1 MKKLLLSALIGITSL
16 TTVGEAKANLSDDYN
31 MDSYVKK
38 TCMESV
44 RQGQRSKFFVNEV
57 NIGDNKKV
65 LNFYQVYGKNV
76 YYVGATTYERG
87 KGITNQTTCK
97 DVKFKSILSKVEAEY
112 ISNQLVSRI
121 AGIYVP
127 GYYQYTQ
134 WEVENNTQEL
144 VKYVKPDEGKTE
156 RTSYPRYDIFAQ
168 SLQ

>member
-16 TTVGEAKANLSDDYN
+16 TTVGEAKANLSNDYN

-57 NIGDNKKV
+57 NIGDWKKV

-76 YYVGATTYERG
+76 YYVGATTYERD

-97 DVKFKSILSKVEAEY
+97 EVKFLQVLSKVNSEYVSGYSLAGYY
-112 ISNQLVSRI
+112 IS
-121 AGIYVP
+121 G
-127 GYYQYTQ
+127 GYKYTQ
-134 WEVENNTQEL
+134 FEVENNTQEL
-144 VKYVKPDEGKTE
+144 VKYVKRDEGKTE
-156 RTSYPRYDIFAQ
+156 RNSYLRYDIFAQ

>member
-16 TTVGEAKANLSDDYN
+16 TTVGEAKANLSNDYN

-57 NIGDNKKV
+57 NIGDWKKV

-97 DVKFKSILSKVEAEY
+97 EVKFLQVLSKVNSEYVSGYSLAGYY
-112 ISNQLVSRI
+112 IS
-121 AGIYVP
+121 G
-127 GYYQYTQ
+127 GYKYTQ
-134 WEVENNTQEL
+134 FEVENNTQEL
-144 VKYVKPDEGKTE
+144 VKYVKRDEGKTE
-156 RTSYPRYDIFAQ
+156 RNSYPRYDIFAQ

>member
-16 TTVGEAKANLSDDYN
+16 TTVGEAKANLSNDYN

-38 TCMESV
+38 ACMESV

-57 NIGDNKKV
+57 SIGDWKKV

-76 YYVGATTYERG
+76 YYVGATTYERD

-97 DVKFKSILSKVEAEY
+97 EVKFLQVLSKVNSEY
-112 ISNQLVSRI
+112 ISGYSINFWPYYVS
-121 AGIYVP
+121 G
-127 GYYQYTQ
+127 GYKYTQ
-134 WEVENNTQEL
+134 FEVENNTQEL
-144 VKYVKPDEGKTE
+144 VKYVKRDEEKTE

-168 SLQ
+168 SLE